1 MTLHDVLHP
10 DRINPLVSNALMA
23 TRRDVEA
30 VLAKS
35 KPSLQDIPVLL
46 SPAAEPFIEVMATRA
61 HALTVQR
68 FGYTMQLF
76 APMYISNECF
86 NTCTY
91 CGFSMEHKYA
101 RKTLNPSE
109 ISDEVKILKEKGF
122 DHILVLTGESPKA
135 VDANYI
141 ANSIDHIA
149 PHFSSVSIEVQPLS
163 EDEYKMLISRG
174 VDSLTLYQE
183 TYHPQAYAKYH
194 LFGLK
199 KDYSNRLDASE
210 RGARAGFYKIGL
222 GALLGLHDWRYDSIA
237 LAQHLG
243 YMRKHYWQ
251 TKYSVSFNRINDM
264 FGEFTPEYGV
274 SDSNLV
280 QLITAF
286 RLVFPDL
293 SITMSTREPQ
303 ALRDNLIPL
312 GITTMSAESN
322 TAPGGYSGQEEE
334 KQFEI
339 SDERSLDEIKA
350 LLQSKGYEP
359 VVKDWDPTFISER

>member
-1 MTLHDVLHP
+1 MNLAETLNP
-10 DRINPLVSNALMA
+10 TRINTLVSESLMA
-23 TRRDVEA
+23 TKRDVEA
-30 VLAKS
+30 VLNKQRLS
-35 KPSLQDIPVLL
+35 VHDLPILL
-46 SPAAEPFIEVMATRA
+46 SPAAESYLEVMATRA
-61 HALTVQR
+61 HNITVQR

-76 APMYISNECF
+76 APMYISNECY

-91 CGFSMEHKYA
+91 CGFSMEHKYK

-109 ISDEVKILKEKGF
+109 IKDEVTVLKKKGF

-135 VDANYI
+135 VDANFI

-163 EDEYKMLISRG
+163 EEEYKMLIGRG

-183 TYHPQAYAKYH
+183 TYHPEAYAKYH

-199 KDYSNRLDASE
+199 KDYKNRLDASE
-210 RGARAGFYKIGL
+210 RGARAGFYRIGL

-237 LAQHLG
+237 LSQHLAF
-243 YMRKHYWQ
+243 MRKHYWQ
-251 TKYSVSFNRINDM
+251 TKYSASFNRINDM
-264 FGEFTPEYGV
+264 FGEFTPEYAV

-286 RLVFPDL
+286 RLVFHDL
-293 SITMSTREPQ
+293 SITMSTREPEE
-303 ALRDNLIPL
+303 LRDNLIPL

-339 SDERSLDEIKA
+339 SDERSIDDVKA
-350 LLQSKGYEP
+350 ILKQKGYEP
-359 VVKDWDPTFISER
+359 VVKDWDPTFIIER